1 MKSLCSIRVLGN
13 PLPFAVG
20 RCCVDNFDQC
30 IQENVCVVESMDE
43 HGNRLERSFLYNKSM
58 AIICGRPLTLY
69 GVND

>member
-30 IQENVCVVESMDE
+30 IQENVCVVESMMRMEIDWKD
-43 HGNRLERSFLYNKSM
+43 HFYTTNLWRLFVEGL
-58 AIICGRPLTLY
+58 
-69 GVND
+69 